1 MSKEKTSFG
10 QSDIVRLSD
19 EDAATELLERAVTGL
34 WEVVNELTRFRRTT
48 RQNYRVT
55 IFGSARLKPGTPAYD
70 GVKQLAAELTKMGCD
85 IISGGGPGLM
95 QAANEGAQS
104 IEKATHRS
112 VGIRVELPFEQ
123 EELLE
128 RAVTGLW
135 EVVND
140 LTRFRRTTR
149 QNYRVTI
156 FGSAR
161 LKSGTPPYDGV
172 KQLAAELTKMGCD
185 IISGGGPGLMQAAN
199 EGAQSIEKATH
210 RSVGIRVELP
220 FEQEINPFVGQAY
233 EHRTFFSRLHH
244 FMIISD
250 AFVVVP
256 GGIGTLLELSLAW
269 QLLQVRKLYNTP
281 LILVGKMWAELVEW
295 SRRSMLQK
303 GNELASE
310 IDFTIPHCVN
320 TIDECRRA
328 HPRKPRRLARRAEDD
343 VDSRSLIRGL
353 R

>member
-1 MSKEKTSFG
+1 LPNTTNLNMSEKKSSFG

-19 EDAATELLERAVTGL
+19 EDAATELIERAVTGL

-55 IFGSARLKPGTPAYD
+55 IFGSARLKPGTPAYE
-70 GVKQLAAELTKMGCD
+70 GVKKLAAELTKMGCD

-95 QAANEGAQS
+95 QAANEGALS
-104 IEKATHRS
+104 IGSAERKRS
-112 VGIRVELPFEQ
+112 VGIRV
-123 EELLE
+123 
-128 RAVTGLW
+128 
-135 EVVND
+135 N
-140 LTRFRRTTR
+140 
-149 QNYRVTI
+149 
-156 FGSAR
+156 
-161 LKSGTPPYDGV
+161 
-172 KQLAAELTKMGCD
+172 
-185 IISGGGPGLMQAAN
+185 
-199 EGAQSIEKATH
+199 
-210 RSVGIRVELP
+210 LP

-244 FMIISD
+244 FMILSD

-295 SRRSMLQK
+295 GRRSMLRK

-310 IDFTIPHCVN
+310 IDFTSPHCVN
-320 TIDECRRA
+320 TIDEC
-328 HPRKPRRLARRAEDD
+328 LA
-343 VDSRSLIRGL
+343 LIRENRADWL
-353 R
+353 ATQATK

>member
-1 MSKEKTSFG
+1 MNPKKNMSKQKSSFG

-19 EDAATELLERAVTGL
+19 EDAAVA
-34 WEVVNELTRFRRTT
+34 
-48 RQNYRVT
+48 
-55 IFGSARLKPGTPAYD
+55 
-70 GVKQLAAELTKMGCD
+70 
-85 IISGGGPGLM
+85 
-95 QAANEGAQS
+95 
-104 IEKATHRS
+104 
-112 VGIRVELPFEQ
+112 
-123 EELLE
+123 LLE

-161 LKSGTPPYDGV
+161 LKPGTVAYKGV

-185 IISGGGPGLMQAAN
+185 ILSGGGPGLMQAAN
-199 EGAQSIEKATH
+199 EGAHSIEKAAR

-220 FEQEINPFVGQAY
+220 FEQEVNPFVGQMY

-244 FMIISD
+244 FMIASD

-281 LILVGKMWAELVEW
+281 LIVVGKMWAELVEW
-295 SRRSMLQK
+295 GRRSMLIK

-320 TIDECRRA
+320 TIEEAVAVIRENRTA
-328 HPRKPRRLARRAEDD
+328 WLAAQK
-343 VDSRSLIRGL
+343 ST
-353 R
+353 

>member
-1 MSKEKTSFG
+1 MSKKKSSFG

-19 EDAATELLERAVTGL
+19 EDAATELIERAVTGL

-55 IFGSARLKPGTPAYD
+55 IFGSARLKAGTPAYD
-70 GVKQLAAELTKMGCD
+70 GVKKLAAELTKMGCD

-95 QAANEGAQS
+95 QAANEGALS
-104 IEKATHRS
+104 IGSAERKRS

-123 EELLE
+123 E
-128 RAVTGLW
+128 V
-135 EVVND
+135 
-140 LTRFRRTTR
+140 
-149 QNYRVTI
+149 
-156 FGSAR
+156 
-161 LKSGTPPYDGV
+161 
-172 KQLAAELTKMGCD
+172 
-185 IISGGGPGLMQAAN
+185 
-199 EGAQSIEKATH
+199 
-210 RSVGIRVELP
+210 
-220 FEQEINPFVGQAY
+220 NPFVGQAY

-281 LILVGKMWAELVEW
+281 LIVVGKMWAELVQW
-295 SRRSMLQK
+295 GRRSMLRK

-310 IDFTIPHCVN
+310 VDFTIPHCVN
-320 TIDECRRA
+320 TIDEC
-328 HPRKPRRLARRAEDD
+328 LE
-343 VDSRSLIRGL
+343 LIRQNRAAWL
-353 R
+353 AAQSAK